1 MAQRE
6 EPFLAVP
13 LESNLCHQLSSPLLL
28 SGSSTP
34 DAPDA
39 TYHLD
44 HCRSMAAASSSQVTP
59 PSHLLVCVVQ
69 RLLPCSFFC
78 DKASSFFLRVGV
90 GGMSMASGRG

>member
-13 LESNLCHQLSSPLLL
+13 LESNLCHHLSSPLLL
-28 SGSSTP
+28 SRSST
-34 DAPDA
+34 PDA

-44 HCRSMAAASSSQVTP
+44 HRRSMAAASSAQVTP
-59 PSHLLVCVVQ
+59 PSRLLVCVVQ

-90 GGMSMASGRG
+90 GGMSMAGGRG